1 MRISV
6 VTLVTNTPHTSPL
19 LRYANSGIVENNRM
33 PIAAVAAVA
42 VAAAVGEKSRLQV
55 KPAAAH
61 TGITV
66 TGGERSDVR
75 V

>member
-1 MRISV
+1 
-6 VTLVTNTPHTSPL
+6 
-19 LRYANSGIVENNRM
+19 M
-33 PIAAVAAVA
+33 PIAAVAAA
-42 VAAAVGEKSRLQV
+42 AAAAAVGEKSRLQV